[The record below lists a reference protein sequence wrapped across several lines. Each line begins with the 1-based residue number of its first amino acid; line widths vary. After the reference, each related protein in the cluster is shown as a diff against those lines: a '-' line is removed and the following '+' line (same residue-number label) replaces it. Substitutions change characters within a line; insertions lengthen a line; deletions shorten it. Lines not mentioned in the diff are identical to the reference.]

1 MFYLTNLG
9 GKQMKDLL
17 RGKEKIHRIMSN
29 TRNEFNLFKDGVI
42 ARGLIVP
49 VIVVP
54 DKRLIVR

>member
-1 MFYLTNLG
+1 
-9 GKQMKDLL
+9 MKDLL

-54 DKRLIVR
+54 EKRLIVR